1 MIPSKIKNFIL
12 AITYI
17 FIPISLVISISNVAF
32 SNFHL
37 SALLTEIE
45 KSEDIMNDLKNK
57 VSLNSVEGTG
67 GNCLRIGVV
76 GQKYCGILEWN
87 EVVRNVISNRY
98 LDAKDD
104 LELQDFMIGDSEQF
118 PFGGEFLKPKDAYHQ
133 HMKAWIEYTSR
144 QSSCKDYE
152 CLWTEYEKPNDV
164 KSTFL
169 ISKKTLLDVVPVID
183 FKSSKKRINEIFAD

>member
-1 MIPSKIKNFIL
+1 MKSRIVLFLLSFTLVVSVSNI
-12 AITYI
+12 
-17 FIPISLVISISNVAF
+17 VISNL
-32 SNFHL
+32 HL

-45 KSEDIMNDLKNK
+45 ISEDIMNDLTNK

-67 GNCLRIGVV
+67 DNCLRIGIV
-76 GQKYCGILEWN
+76 GRQYCGIFEWN

-98 LDAKDD
+98 LDAKED
-104 LELQDFMIGDSEQF
+104 LEFQDFMIGDSEQF

-152 CLWTEYEKPNDV
+152 CLWAEYEKPNDI